1 MMRPDCPETYPRR
14 VLLAV
19 SGLTP
24 QVVTETLYALA
35 MRKVPF
41 VPTEVHII
49 TTDLGRQRF
58 VASFQHFR
66 EFFRE
71 YDLPIPRCDAGD
83 VHAIAGAN
91 GRSTDVRT
99 PADNEQVANLIMRT
113 VLDLTSDP
121 ECAVHASIAGGRKT
135 MGFYLGYLMSMFG
148 RDQDRISHVLMHEDF
163 EDVPG
168 LFYPPRVPRE
178 FTTRDGRQVTP
189 GRDNVLLSE
198 IPFIRHRSGFRDEDL
213 RKEGM
218 TFHQAVD
225 LAQRSVQKT
234 ELVVDVTSRQ
244 VRAGDV
250 EVPMQAIPIAFLAW
264 LADCRRRGLKGAS
277 YRDSPEKFL
286 GWYSRVLSDQ
296 GAISFEETK
305 RSLHAGF
312 TKEDFRSRTTT
323 VNLAL
328 RKALGSVRAKDYE
341 ISLQQR
347 GSSIYS
353 LSLPASA
360 ITVRGEPDC

>member
-1 MMRPDCPETYPRR
+1 M
-14 VLLAV
+14 
-19 SGLTP
+19 
-24 QVVTETLYALA
+24 
-35 MRKVPF
+35 
-41 VPTEVHII
+41 
-49 TTDLGRQRF
+49 
-58 VASFQHFR
+58 
-66 EFFRE
+66 
-71 YDLPIPRCDAGD
+71 
-83 VHAIAGAN
+83 
-91 GRSTDVRT
+91 
-99 PADNEQVANLIMRT
+99 
-113 VLDLTSDP
+113 
-121 ECAVHASIAGGRKT
+121 
-135 MGFYLGYLMSMFG
+135 
-148 RDQDRISHVLMHEDF
+148 
-163 EDVPG
+163 
-168 LFYPPRVPRE
+168 
-178 FTTRDGRQVTP
+178 
-189 GRDNVLLSE
+189 
-198 IPFIRHRSGFRDEDL
+198 
-213 RKEGM
+213 
-218 TFHQAVD
+218 
-225 LAQRSVQKT
+225 
-234 ELVVDVTSRQ
+234 DVTSRQ

-250 EVPMQAIPIAFLAW
+250 EVPMQAVLIAFLAW